1 MKPLGITGTEAGAL
15 LKKHGFNELPSAR
28 PKNIWRIALEV
39 MREPMFMLLISCG
52 VLYMILGDYQE
63 GSILMSAIT
72 LIIGITFYQYQKT
85 ERALDALKN
94 LSSPRA
100 LVIRDGTEV
109 RIPGREVVPGDCSI
123 LNEGDR
129 IPADARLHESLNL
142 TVDESVL
149 TGESVPVQKT
159 AGDSDEAALWSGT
172 LVVKG
177 RGIAIVTRT
186 GLSSELG
193 KIGASLQ
200 GITAEET
207 RLHREM
213 KILIRNLAIGGIFI
227 SVAVVALFYWTRG
240 NFIHSLLTGL
250 SSAMA
255 ILPEEFPV
263 VLTIFLALGAWRLSR
278 KHVLTRNPTAIETLG
293 SATVLC
299 SDKTGTITQN
309 RMEVAALAPGDRIV
323 TRTDFKKQLAEVSAL
338 MSAAHHASTSK
349 SIDPMERALSQL
361 HGTFHDDIERELL
374 REYAFTREAM
384 TMARIVRLE
393 DGRLYAFAKGAPE
406 AVSALCR
413 LSDAEHDSVLR
424 TVKDL
429 AGQGMR
435 VLGVA
440 RAEVAGPLPD
450 SYQELSFAWQGLVA
464 LEDPVRPE
472 VPQAIA
478 ECYQAGVRVIMIT
491 GDFPATAQSIARQI
505 GLPADGKVV
514 SGPELDAMT
523 PEQLKAIIKQVTV
536 FARVVPEQKLRI
548 VAALKETG
556 EVVAM
561 TGDGVNDAPALKA
574 AHIGI
579 AMGQKGTDVAR
590 EASSLVLLD
599 DNFASIVGAIRLG
612 RKIFDNLQKAMS
624 YILAIHIPI
633 IGLTLLPAFV
643 STLPILLMPLH
654 IVFLELI
661 IDPVCSV
668 AFESEAEEP
677 GIMKRPPRKP
687 NELFFGSRK
696 ILYSVFQGLLTLG
709 SVVIVYFLSI
719 REGHTE
725 EEVRTIAFSTLI
737 IGNIFLILSNL
748 SRTESFLHIFTE
760 RNPAVK
766 IIIAATVL
774 VLVLVISLPGLQIL
788 FSFHSPG
795 YTHFLSALVG
805 ATVVLAVLE
814 GIKFAGNR

>member
-1 MKPLGITGTEAGAL
+1 
-15 LKKHGFNELPSAR
+15 
-28 PKNIWRIALEV
+28 
-39 MREPMFMLLISCG
+39 
-52 VLYMILGDYQE
+52 
-63 GSILMSAIT
+63 
-72 LIIGITFYQYQKT
+72 
-85 ERALDALKN
+85 
-94 LSSPRA
+94 
-100 LVIRDGTEV
+100 
-109 RIPGREVVPGDCSI
+109 
-123 LNEGDR
+123 
-129 IPADARLHESLNL
+129 
-142 TVDESVL
+142 
-149 TGESVPVQKT
+149 
-159 AGDSDEAALWSGT
+159 
-172 LVVKG
+172 
-177 RGIAIVTRT
+177 
-186 GLSSELG
+186 
-193 KIGASLQ
+193 
-200 GITAEET
+200 
-207 RLHREM
+207 
-213 KILIRNLAIGGIFI
+213 
-227 SVAVVALFYWTRG
+227 
-240 NFIHSLLTGL
+240 
-250 SSAMA
+250 
-255 ILPEEFPV
+255 
-263 VLTIFLALGAWRLSR
+263 
-278 KHVLTRNPTAIETLG
+278 
-293 SATVLC
+293 
-299 SDKTGTITQN
+299 
-309 RMEVAALAPGDRIV
+309 
-323 TRTDFKKQLAEVSAL
+323 
-338 MSAAHHASTSK
+338 
-349 SIDPMERALSQL
+349 
-361 HGTFHDDIERELL
+361 
-374 REYAFTREAM
+374 
-384 TMARIVRLE
+384 
-393 DGRLYAFAKGAPE
+393 
-406 AVSALCR
+406 
-413 LSDAEHDSVLR
+413 
-424 TVKDL
+424 
-429 AGQGMR
+429 MR